1 MEEMLKN
8 LDSIEIPQA
17 NAEEKPVEEAEET
30 PEQSAEEA
38 ALDLDHVLQND
49 MTVGSVLEQE
59 HREENKGAEKRM
71 DVKTAS
77 DENAIITAGMV
88 ITGDVSSEGSMDLV
102 GTINGNIDIL
112 NVKCDP
118 ELVGMIIQTY
128 GFLPGYH
135 MNKRHWLTI
144 LLDGSVS
151 EAKTLD
157 FLDMSYDLIDGGK

>member
-1 MEEMLKN
+1 MLF
-8 LDSIEIPQA
+8 
-17 NAEEKPVEEAEET
+17 
-30 PEQSAEEA
+30 
-38 ALDLDHVLQND
+38 
-49 MTVGSVLEQE
+49 
-59 HREENKGAEKRM
+59 R
-71 DVKTAS
+71 
-77 DENAIITAGMV
+77 
-88 ITGDVSSEGSMDLV
+88 SE
-102 GTINGNIDIL
+102 NGNIDIL

-144 LLDGSVS
+144 LLDGFVS